1 MLHEYEPMIK
11 VGFDQSDY
19 SNIQHEKSYIINMML
34 DSTGAIA
41 VSALCIHVGSKV
53 CKNEL
58 GKMWLSYIGVWR
70 NLFRIQETFYIYPY

>member
-1 MLHEYEPMIK
+1 MIK

-58 GKMWLSYIGVWR
+58 GKM
-70 NLFRIQETFYIYPY
+70 